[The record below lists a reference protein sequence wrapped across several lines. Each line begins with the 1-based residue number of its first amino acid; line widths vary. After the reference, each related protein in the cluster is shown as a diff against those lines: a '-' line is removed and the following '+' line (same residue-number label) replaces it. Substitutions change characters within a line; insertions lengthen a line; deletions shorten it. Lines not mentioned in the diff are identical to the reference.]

1 MSQTATILTQTG
13 AIQIELPD
21 ANLELMTGVRW
32 GALDAFPTPAYFA
45 CQVLARRL
53 LGRAVEYRLGRTL
66 TEEVAACLLGGH
78 GIPAR
83 VGLVAYEHL
92 RARGAFSGSTCSRE
106 QLEAWL
112 AEPLQIESRVVR
124 YRFAAQKARYLAE
137 ALPLL
142 KDAPR
147 VAVGRE
153 LRDWLLRLPGIGP
166 KTASWIARNWLS
178 ADDVAILDI
187 HIVRVGQAVGLFPRE
202 LTVERHYLELE
213 RLFLEFSSQL
223 DVRASE
229 LDAVIWFEMASSPL
243 AVRSLL
249 EYLRE
254 TDNRSPSHARQR
266 QRARPAPPLRAP
278 T

>member
-1 MSQTATILTQTG
+1 MSQTTTVFTRTG

-32 GALDAFPTPAYFA
+32 GALDAFPMPAYFA

-53 LGRAVEYRLGRTL
+53 LGRPLEYRLGRTL
-66 TEEVAACLLGGH
+66 VEEVGACLLGGH

-83 VGLVAYEHL
+83 VGLAAYEHL
-92 RARGAFSGSTCSRE
+92 RARGAFAGSMCSRE
-106 QLEAWL
+106 QLETWL
-112 AEPLQIESRVVR
+112 TEPLQVDMRTVR
-124 YRFAAQKARYLAE
+124 YRFAGQKAGYLAE

-142 KDAPR
+142 THAPR
-147 VAVGRE
+147 FTVGRQ
-153 LRDWLLRLPGIGP
+153 LRDWLMRLPGVGH

-202 LTVERHYLELE
+202 LTVERHYPELE
-213 RLFLEFSSQL
+213 QLFLDFSTQL

-229 LDAVIWFEMASSPL
+229 LDAVIWSEMASSPL
-243 AVRSLL
+243 AVRCLL

-254 TDNRSPSHARQR
+254 TGGRSAPRGRAKARL
-266 QRARPAPPLRAP
+266 APALRAA